1 MTTKRPVGRP
11 PSGLPKRVRR
21 NLNIQRDNDF
31 DQNLNLVMETF
42 NLNQTESVKKAIEI
56 YAHMAKGD

>member
-11 PSGLPKRVRR
+11 PSGLPPRKRH

-31 DQNLNLVMETF
+31 DQNLNLVMEIF
-42 NLNQTESVKKAIEI
+42 NLNQTEAVKKAIEI
-56 YAHMAKGD
+56 YAHMAKGS